1 MLEETSGFKQHR
13 AKLWSSAGRKNVWRF
28 YADLCHQTAVLF
40 FTFMVDN
47 KVLKEAKEKG
57 SLKQQI

>member
-1 MLEETSGFKQHR
+1 M
-13 AKLWSSAGRKNVWRF
+13 WRF

-40 FTFMVDN
+40 FIFMVDN
-47 KVLKEAKEKG
+47 KDPKEAEEEKG